1 MKRNEWIS
9 ALIVTTLVVLGSCG
23 KKYNPGGPTPPV
35 TDPNGPIIQSAVAGG
50 SINEIDSTTQASV
63 LLMNSSATPY
73 PVATVSLTL
82 PSGGTV
88 VLDNPSSGYY
98 HNADGTWSY
107 QPGAQYAFN
116 INLQG
121 KNYHAA
127 VKAPGG
133 VNIPSTSG
141 SAITWSYEGNE
152 DTVMIMQT
160 SPSYSS
166 TLLGPD
172 AKSPISNPP
181 YTASGTYDTQVNC
194 EQMNISAYSGGNAA
208 AYISASDQVS
218 NTVTKP

>member
-1 MKRNEWIS
+1 MKRNGWGFVLVFA
-9 ALIVTTLVVLGSCG
+9 ALAVLVSCN
-23 KKYNPGGPTPPV
+23 KKYSPGGPSGPV
-35 TDPNGPIIQSAVAGG
+35 TDPNGPIIQSSVAGG
-50 SINEIDSTTQASV
+50 SINGIDSTTQASV

-73 PVATVSLTL
+73 PVATVSLSL

-88 VLDNPSSGYY
+88 VLDNPSLGYY

-107 QPGAQYAFN
+107 QPGSQYAFN

-121 KNYHAA
+121 KNYHAS
-127 VKAPGG
+127 VRAPGG
-133 VNIPSTSG
+133 VHIPPTSG
-141 SAITWSYEGNE
+141 SAITWSYEGNQ

-166 TLLGPD
+166 TVLGPD
-172 AKSPISNPP
+172 AKSPINNPP

-194 EQMNISAYSGGNAA
+194 MEMDPSAYSGAHPA